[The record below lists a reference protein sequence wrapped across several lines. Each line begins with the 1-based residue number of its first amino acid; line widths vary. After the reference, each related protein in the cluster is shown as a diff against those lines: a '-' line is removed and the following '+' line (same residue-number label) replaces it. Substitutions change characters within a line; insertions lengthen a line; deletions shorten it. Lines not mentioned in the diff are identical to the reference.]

1 MKPNP
6 TRSVVRPVLLA
17 LCSLLVGLVGL
28 AVLGYLIIASPFSP
42 PDGGLHRWLDL
53 GLLILGVA
61 AAAIL
66 ARRWADTR
74 SELMRRVAELS
85 TVDDIGRA
93 IVQAQLDVDELCRLM
108 YEHASRIVDTTIFH
122 LGLFDGDDYQLKLW
136 MREGELQPPRTF
148 HLTPGL
154 GLVSWLRESKQPIL
168 VGDFEKELDSLPAQP
183 VYVSDTPPRSAL
195 FVPLLAGDTAIGT
208 MSIQS
213 FRPYAYGRNDLRVL
227 SAMANQAAV
236 AIQKAQLYAQQVR
249 RARELETIGQV
260 ARQVTA
266 TLELEELFKRV
277 VHLIRTNFGYYHVAI
292 HTVDAERQA
301 IIFQTSSS
309 ASGQDA
315 NVEVAWGQGL
325 IGWVAENRQPAIVND
340 VGNDPRYRCVDALD
354 ETQSELT
361 VPLLLENDLVGI
373 LDVQSASSN
382 AFGADDLFILETLSD
397 QIAIAIQGARLYE
410 AERQQAWLS
419 TALLQVADAMSRLSD
434 MDAVLTNIVRLT
446 PLLAGVDRCAILLW
460 DAGEEAFVPAQTY
473 GLAPELRETFDHML
487 FQPGTM
493 PALDLM
499 RLEKQPVLAS
509 ALDELLIPSHLAET
523 LDIWEM
529 LLLPLL
535 AQGELLGAMIV
546 DYAGTAHTFEP
557 RMINMLAGIANQA
570 AMVIH
575 SARLVQAQQEEAY
588 VSAVLLQVAEA
599 VSGSL
604 GLSDVLAA
612 IVRIAP
618 MLVGV
623 EVCAI
628 FLLDRASGVFVP
640 GQQYGLKREVHASF
654 WDIRLGDDA
663 AVVRRLLA
671 GEQFVML
678 PSVTDLSPSPEEDPR
693 DLADRSAALLSLF
706 ASDGDRRSLLA
717 LPLTAKGEVIGFMA
731 VNYRGPEH
739 HIAERWISIL
749 TGIASQT
756 SMAIEND
763 RLLKETAEQ
772 ERLKQELDVARR
784 IQASFLPPCCP
795 DVLGWEVA
803 ALWRSARQVGGDF
816 YDFIPLPPVPLVPDA
831 CAGRVSDGSAG
842 SATASDRGGAGSD
855 RLGLVVADVADKGVP
870 AALFMALSRT
880 LIRTVAMD
888 GRSPSRA
895 VARANDLILA
905 DARSGLFVTAIYA
918 VLEPQSGRVVFVN
931 AGHMPPLLVRAADG
945 VATVSRTHGMALGIL
960 PGSEV
965 PEQTI
970 SLDPGDIL
978 LLYTDGVIEATDSK
992 LEMFGRE
999 RLIQVVQEHRNQSA
1013 TQLVETINSAIA
1025 AFTGD
1030 ASQFDDLTVLVA
1042 KRTAYGLAS
1051 V

>member
-1 MKPNP
+1 MKRNP
-6 TRSVVRPVLLA
+6 RWPAVSSMLPALGVV
-17 LCSLLVGLVGL
+17 LVGL
-28 AVLGYLIIASPFSP
+28 AGLGVLGYLIIASPLSP
-42 PDGGLHRWLDL
+42 PSPLSEGGDVRDGGLHKWLDL
-53 GLLILGVA
+53 GLLLLGVA

-66 ARRWADTR
+66 AKRWADTR

-85 TVDDIGRA
+85 TVDEVGRA
-93 IVQAQLDVDELCRLM
+93 IVQAQLDVDELCKLM

-122 LGLFDGDDYQLKLW
+122 LGLFDGDEYKLKLW
-136 MREGELQPPRTF
+136 MREGELQPPQTF
-148 HLTPGL
+148 RLTPGL

-168 VGDFEKELDSLPAQP
+168 VGDFDKELSSLPAKP

-195 FVPLLAGDTAIGT
+195 FVPLLAGDAVIGT
-208 MSIQS
+208 LSIQS
-213 FRPYAYGRNDLRVL
+213 FRPYAYGQSDLRVL

-236 AIQKAQLYAQQVR
+236 AMQKAQLYAKVVR
-249 RARELETIGQV
+249 RARQLETIGQV

-266 TLELEELFKRV
+266 TLELDELFKRV

-292 HTVDAERQA
+292 HSVDAERQSVV
-301 IIFQTSSS
+301 FQTSSS

-315 NVEVAWGQGL
+315 KVEVAWGQGL
-325 IGWVAENRQPAIVND
+325 IGWVAENRQAAIVND
-340 VGNDPRYRCVDALD
+340 VENDPRYRCIDALD

-361 VPLLLENDLVGI
+361 VPLLLENDLVGV
-373 LDVQSASSN
+373 LDVQSASPN

-397 QIAIAIQGARLYE
+397 QIAIAIQEARLYE

-473 GLAPELRETFDHML
+473 GLVPALRETFDHML
-487 FQPGTM
+487 FRSGTM

-499 RLEKQPVLAS
+499 RLDKQPVLAS
-509 ALDELLIPSHLAET
+509 ASDELLIPADLAEA
-523 LDIWEM
+523 LNIWEM

-557 RMINMLAGIANQA
+557 RMINMLTGIANQA

-575 SARLVQAQQEEAY
+575 SAQLVQAQQEEAY
-588 VSAVLLQVAEA
+588 VSAVLLQVSEA

-604 GLSDVLAA
+604 DLSDILAA

-623 EVCAI
+623 DVCAI
-628 FLLDRASGVFVP
+628 FLRDRASGAFVP
-640 GQQYGLKREVHASF
+640 SQQYGLKRETHDDF
-654 WDIRLGDDA
+654 WDIRLGDGA
-663 AVVRRLLA
+663 AIVHGLLA
-671 GEQFVML
+671 SEQFVML
-678 PSVTDLSPSPEEDPR
+678 PSMQSLSLSAEGDSR
-693 DLADRSAALLSLF
+693 DSCDQSAALLSLF
-706 ASDGDRRSLLA
+706 GSDGDVRQSLLA
-717 LPLTAKGEVIGFMA
+717 LPLAAKGEVIGFMA
-731 VNYRGPEH
+731 VNYRGPEQH
-739 HIAERWISIL
+739 PAERWINIL

-756 SMAIEND
+756 SMAVEND
-763 RLLKETAEQ
+763 RLHKETAEQ

-795 DVLGWEVA
+795 EVPGWEVA

-816 YDFIPLPPVPLVPDA
+816 YDFIPLPPVPP
-831 CAGRVSDGSAG
+831 VSGG
-842 SATASDRGGAGSD
+842 PATAAETNGRDSGGLD

-880 LIRTVAMD
+880 LIRTVAID
-888 GRSPSRA
+888 GRPPSRA
-895 VARANDLILA
+895 IARANDLILA

-918 VLEPQSGRVVFVN
+918 VLEPQSGQVTFVN

-945 VATVSRTHGMALGIL
+945 VAMLLRTHGMALGIL

-965 PEQTI
+965 PEETI
-970 SLDPGDIL
+970 DLNPGDIL
-978 LLYTDGVIEATDSK
+978 IMYTDGVIEAADNK
-992 LEMFGRE
+992 QEMFSRE
-999 RLIQVVQEHRNQSA
+999 RLIEMVQEHRHQSA
-1013 TQLVETINSAIA
+1013 NQLVETIKDAID

-1030 ASQFDDLTVLVA
+1030 APQFDDLTVLVA
-1042 KRTAYGLAS
+1042 KRTP
-1051 V
+1051 